1 MPRTWAY
8 GPWSVVVRGDEL
20 ADIRY
25 AGRPVLRSVRGV
37 ARDQDWETVPVAVRE
52 VVETDDGLDLTLDL
66 VGLGA
71 DIDGKLGMRADPRTL
86 SVTFDAYLR
95 TSFRRSRIG
104 LVVLQPASLTSARC
118 CPALTPGRR
127 SMAAWKPC
135 KSLAASR
142 WRC

>member
-1 MPRTWAY
+1 MWTS
-8 GPWSVVVRGDEL
+8 GPWQVEVRGDEL

-37 ARDQDWETVPVAVRE
+37 ARDQDCETVPVAVRE
-52 VVETDDGLDLTLDL
+52 VVETDDGLDLALDL

-71 DIDGKLGMRADPRTL
+71 DIDGRLGMRADPRTL

-104 LVVLQPASLTSARC
+104 RIP
-118 CPALTPGRR
+118 
-127 SMAAWKPC
+127 
-135 KSLAASR
+135 
-142 WRC
+142 

>member
-1 MPRTWAY
+1 M
-8 GPWSVVVRGDEL
+8 RGDEL

-37 ARDQDWETVPVAVRE
+37 ARDQDWETVPVAVRA
-52 VVETDDGLDLTLDL
+52 VVETEDGLNLALDL

-71 DIDGKLGMRADPRTL
+71 DIDGRLGMRADPRTL

-104 LVVLQPASLTSARC
+104 LVVLQPASLNCRI
-118 CPALTPGRR
+118 P
-127 SMAAWKPC
+127 
-135 KSLAASR
+135 
-142 WRC
+142 